1 MTRPAILDRVQAAG
15 YAVFSAG
22 DYDLNLI
29 GVRTSQ
35 RISNLFDDEFHI
47 CYLEQ
52 GQWQHHKFACTTDP
66 GTYWIENPGRV
77 AGTAILKAGQWR
89 GCWTLGKHKGYE
101 ALQQIKP
108 VTVWRDANRDMQI
121 DHDSSQTGVFG
132 INIHKANSN
141 PAAISMRV
149 NKWSA
154 GCTVIQDPN
163 DFKKLIHLCKKQIAQ
178 WNWNTFTYT
187 LLED

>member
-1 MTRPAILDRVQAAG
+1 MTRPAILDRVEAAG
-15 YAVFSAG
+15 YSVFSAG

-66 GTYWIENPGRV
+66 GTYWIENPSRV

-108 VTVWRDANRDMQI
+108 VTVWRDANRDIKI

-132 INIHKANSN
+132 INIHRANSST
-141 PAAISMRV
+141 ISMRV

-154 GCTVIQDPN
+154 GCQVIADPAE
-163 DFKKLIHLCKKQIAQ
+163 FKTLIHLCKKQIAQ
-178 WNWNTFTYT
+178 WNWNTYTYT